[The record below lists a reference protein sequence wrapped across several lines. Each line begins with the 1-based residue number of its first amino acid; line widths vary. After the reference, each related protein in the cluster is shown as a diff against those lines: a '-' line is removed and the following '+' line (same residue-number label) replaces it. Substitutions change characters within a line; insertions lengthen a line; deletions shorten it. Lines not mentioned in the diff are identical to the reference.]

1 MNGKIYDI
9 EYSYKKEEFNYN
21 SIPIHI
27 EYAILG
33 NIVGGRKYDEGKCK
47 TINIRKGFPECC

>member
-1 MNGKIYDI
+1 MVKFMIAI
-9 EYSYKKEEFNYN
+9 IAIKKNEFNYN
-21 SIPIHI
+21 SIPIYI

-47 TINIRKGFPECC
+47 TVNIRKGFPECC